1 MKNANLPASLVREID
16 TLMAKCE
23 VICDADPEMRNV
35 AAMVYMGDIYSLLR
49 ADTRGVDT
57 PVQSSTRYASD
68 LDIDV
73 V

>member
-1 MKNANLPASLVREID
+1 MKNANLPASLVREIN

-23 VICDADPEMRNV
+23 AIGDADPEMRDV
-35 AAMVYMGDIYSLLR
+35 VAMVYIGDLYSLR
-49 ADTRGVDT
+49 QDTCRIDVEAQ
-57 PVQSSTRYASD
+57 PPPLNPND